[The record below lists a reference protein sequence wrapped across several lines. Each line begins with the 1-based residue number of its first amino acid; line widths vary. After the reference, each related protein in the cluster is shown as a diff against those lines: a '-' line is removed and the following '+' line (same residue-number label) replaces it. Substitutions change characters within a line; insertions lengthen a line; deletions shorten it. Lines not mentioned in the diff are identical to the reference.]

1 MRLTFNS
8 RLNKQQEREFRG
20 PKLLGIEFKEN
31 LTPHTKIKNMRNRMF
46 IPEFISLQV
55 SPSDR
60 ASELGFGLRKSPFL
74 KSAPSHARRHLSKRI
89 LPAGAPKNARKR
101 GKGERKRETQTNT
114 NRRTLRRRS
123 AWALAWE
130 TTSCT
135 RRSSAWRHS
144 S

>member
-1 MRLTFNS
+1 MNFGNES
-8 RLNKQQEREFRG
+8 Y
-20 PKLLGIEFKEN
+20 EN

-46 IPEFISLQV
+46 ISEFISLQV

-101 GKGERKRETQTNT
+101 GKGERKRETRTNT

-123 AWALAWE
+123 AWE
-130 TTSCT
+130 TDGVMHTPLLCLETFTLSLSKFVYVE
-135 RRSSAWRHS
+135 RFLN
-144 S
+144 